1 MGSSLGLQ
9 DLTRVFSALTIQH
22 LQIMDLTRAFSALTI
37 QHLQIM
43 EIYGRMKDHGFNQP
57 ASDLGDYST
66 WSKGLK
72 IGIQQLQ

>member
-9 DLTRVFSALTIQH
+9 DLTRVFEV
-22 LQIMDLTRAFSALTI
+22 LTI